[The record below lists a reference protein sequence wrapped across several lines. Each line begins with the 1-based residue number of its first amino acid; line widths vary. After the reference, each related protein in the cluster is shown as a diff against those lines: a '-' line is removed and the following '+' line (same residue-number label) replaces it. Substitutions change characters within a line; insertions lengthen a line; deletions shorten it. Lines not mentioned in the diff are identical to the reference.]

1 MMISDRIR
9 WILLSFKVRLH
20 CLTDTETVMI
30 FNKKDLMN
38 YLGELK
44 TVLKHQS
51 HGTSNGYDTYSSV
64 LSML

>member
-30 FNKKDLMN
+30 SNKKDLMN

-44 TVLKHQS
+44 T
-51 HGTSNGYDTYSSV
+51 Y
-64 LSML
+64 